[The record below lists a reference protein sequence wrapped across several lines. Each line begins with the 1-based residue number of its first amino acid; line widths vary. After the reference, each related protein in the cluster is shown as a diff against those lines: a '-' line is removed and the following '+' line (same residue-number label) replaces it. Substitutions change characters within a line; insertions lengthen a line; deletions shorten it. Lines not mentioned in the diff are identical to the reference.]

1 MRKIAKKGN
10 LQLDDSGQ
18 GGQGVPVI
26 RSFGDKQTEPLR
38 PMKTK
43 ADSIPLL
50 NYFAETLRETLD
62 EWHESQI
69 VIATA
74 TGIPPS
80 HLSQMKMGRRRCT
93 PEYDLR
99 LSRYFGIEAGYWLR
113 LQLAYELQRAEREN
127 RQAITRIRPAS
138 NPAA

>member
-26 RSFGDKQTEPLR
+26 RSFGDRQTEPLR

-80 HLSQMKMGRRRCT
+80 HLSQMKMGRRRGGFR
-93 PEYDLR
+93 PDR
-99 LSRYFGIEAGYWLR
+99 RG
-113 LQLAYELQRAEREN
+113 LAVVRRFAWRG
-127 RQAITRIRPAS
+127 
-138 NPAA
+138 

>member
-1 MRKIAKKGN
+1 
-10 LQLDDSGQ
+10 
-18 GGQGVPVI
+18 
-26 RSFGDKQTEPLR
+26 
-38 PMKTK
+38 MKTK

-69 VIATA
+69 AIATA

-80 HLSQMKMGRRRCT
+80 HLSQMKNGKRRCT

-99 LSRYFGIEAGYWLR
+99 LSRYFRIDPGYWMR
-113 LQLAYELQRAEREN
+113 LQLSYELKRAERESGDLI
-127 RQAITRIRPAS
+127 AKVRPAS
-138 NPAA
+138 LPAA